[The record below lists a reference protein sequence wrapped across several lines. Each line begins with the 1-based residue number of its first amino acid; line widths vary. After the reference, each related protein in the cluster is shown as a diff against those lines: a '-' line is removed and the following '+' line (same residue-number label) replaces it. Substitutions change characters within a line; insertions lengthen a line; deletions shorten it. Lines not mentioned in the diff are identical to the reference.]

1 VPAVRTISSRS
12 AILWSRESQSPWGT
26 GINTITAAL
35 VAGAAAIAIAA
46 APIASAAPSE
56 QQCLEQHCLAAD
68 APTIS
73 QEPGNVQIS
82 ASPKALPAA
91 FPHSHDPKWSGV
103 GYDGRWPT
111 LGHNPKWQDFGYS
124 PRWDGFQTELLPD
137 PGIREGPVSSAPPP

>member
-1 VPAVRTISSRS
+1 M
-12 AILWSRESQSPWGT
+12 
-26 GINTITAAL
+26 
-35 VAGAAAIAIAA
+35 AIAA

-56 QQCLEQHCLAAD
+56 QRCLEQHCFEVE

-137 PGIREGPVSSAPPP
+137 PGIR